1 MKRIFLDYLQDMLNS
16 IQEIESFINGRNY
29 EEFNE
34 NKMLK
39 NAVIRSL
46 EVLGEASKNIPE
58 ELKMKYSEIPWKRI
72 SGMRDKLIHNYFGV
86 DYRMV
91 WEVSKSKIPEIKPL
105 VENLMKKES
114 ENLK

>member
-16 IQEIESFINGRNY
+16 IQEIESFINGRSY

-39 NAVIRSL
+39 NAVVRSL

-58 ELKMKYSEIPWKRI
+58 EVKMKHSEIPWKRI

-91 WEVSKSKIPEIKPL
+91 WEVSKNKIPEIKPL
-105 VENLMKKES
+105 VENLIKKEL
-114 ENLK
+114 EEI